1 MSEYDK
7 VIASYD
13 EIKCKIDT
21 HKVTENVELV
31 AISKYHS
38 PDKIRTLYDHGHRIF
53 GENYLVELIK
63 KRENLKDLKDIKW
76 YFSGQIQSNKIRG
89 IVENASAILSLS
101 NIKHANKIQR
111 ELALL
116 NKTNY
121 PVFIAIN
128 LADEESKGGISY
140 AHLENFKDH
149 IKKSCP
155 NIRLMGLMAIPPKH
169 YKDRLSLYKDLRD
182 RCYGVGEGILSLG
195 MSGDLEDALKIGT
208 NQVRIGTAIFGE
220 RNYEK

>member
-13 EIKCKIDT
+13 EIKRKIDT

-53 GENYLVELIK
+53 GENYLVELIE

-128 LADEESKGGISY
+128 LADEESKGVFLTRILKISKIISKNLARIY
-140 AHLENFKDH
+140 D
-149 IKKSCP
+149 SW
-155 NIRLMGLMAIPPKH
+155 GLW
-169 YKDRLSLYKDLRD
+169 LSL
-182 RCYGVGEGILSLG
+182 
-195 MSGDLEDALKIGT
+195 KIT
-208 NQVRIGTAIFGE
+208 KID
-220 RNYEK
+220 